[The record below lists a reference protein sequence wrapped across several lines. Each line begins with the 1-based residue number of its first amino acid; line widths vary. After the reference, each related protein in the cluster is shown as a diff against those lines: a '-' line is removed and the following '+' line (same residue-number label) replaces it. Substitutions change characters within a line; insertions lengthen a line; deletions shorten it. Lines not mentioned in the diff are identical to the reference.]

1 MIPPMRQSIT
11 MFVPILDENGNESY
25 DDYGQPLTDTST
37 FKCRVNEHAELQRNK
52 TFVYDDAVDEVD
64 VMHDIPVD
72 TGIKVEYTTRRGTVK
87 KGTVKSYT
95 ETTNLSASRTYFRTL
110 IINGK

>member
-11 MFVPILDENGNESY
+11 ISIPLIDDNGNEIY
-25 DDYGQPLTDTST
+25 NDYGKPLTDTST
-37 FKCRVNEHAELQRNK
+37 FKCRVNEHAELQRSK

-64 VMHDIPVD
+64 VMHDVPIE
-72 TGIKVEYTTRRGTVK
+72 TGVEVEYTTRRGTVK